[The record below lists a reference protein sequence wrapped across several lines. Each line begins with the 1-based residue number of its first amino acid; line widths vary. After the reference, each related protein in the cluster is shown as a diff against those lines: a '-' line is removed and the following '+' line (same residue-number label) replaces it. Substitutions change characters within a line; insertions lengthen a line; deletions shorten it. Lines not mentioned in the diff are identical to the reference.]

1 MIGILCY
8 NCRIVSDSEVVKKG
22 KLAKAASRQLAV
34 TSTKVKN
41 YALERMAEAL
51 DKNAKIILDAN
62 SLDLEAGEKKELS
75 RALLDRLSLDGKRIS
90 GMIEGIQVIKSLP
103 DPVGEIISEWQR
115 PNGLKIKKVRV
126 PLGVIGII
134 YEARPN
140 VTVDS
145 AALCLKAGN
154 AVILRGGSD
163 VIQTNIEITKVI
175 QDAAYNAGL
184 PENSIQ
190 LIADTRRETAE
201 ELMRAR
207 DYVDVLI
214 PRGGRSLIQAVV
226 ENSTIPVIETGEG
239 NCHAYVERTADLK
252 MAADIVFNA
261 KCSRPSVCN
270 AIENLLVDD
279 AIAAEFLPLVK
290 QRLDE
295 GHVQLRGSERVRKI
309 LPGIK
314 LATEEDWR
322 TEFLALILAVN
333 TVAGVDDAINHINKY
348 GTKHSETIITR
359 DKNAAQKFQAEID
372 AAVVYVNASTRFTDG
387 FEFGFGAEIGI
398 STQKLHARG
407 PMGLNELTSYKY
419 LVDGSGQIRV

>member
-1 MIGILCY
+1 M
-8 NCRIVSDSEVVKKG
+8 NSSEVTQKG
-22 KLAKAASRQLAV
+22 RLAKAASRRLAV
-34 TSTKVKN
+34 VPAETKN
-41 YALERMAEAL
+41 HALEKMAEAL
-51 DKNAKIILDAN
+51 DKNAKTILAAN

-75 RALLDRLSLDGKRIS
+75 RTLLDRLSLDGQRIK
-90 GMIEGIQVIKSLP
+90 GMIEGLNVIRALP
-103 DPVGEIISEWQR
+103 DPVGELLADWTR
-115 PNGLKIKKVRV
+115 PNGLRIKKIRV

-163 VIQTNIEITKVI
+163 AIQSNIEIAKVI
-175 QDAAYNAGL
+175 SEAAYSAGL

-190 LIADTRRETAE
+190 LISDTRRETAE
-201 ELMRAR
+201 ELMGAR
-207 DYVDVLI
+207 EYIDVLI
-214 PRGGRSLIQAVV
+214 PRGGQSLIQTVV
-226 ENSTIPVIETGEG
+226 KKSTIPVIETGEG
-239 NCHAYVERTADLK
+239 NCHAYVERTADQK

-290 QRLDE
+290 QRLDAA
-295 GHVQLRGSERVRKI
+295 HVELRGDAKTLSI

-314 LATEEDWR
+314 LATEEDWQN
-322 TEFLALILAVN
+322 EFLALILAVKV
-333 TVAGVDDAINHINKY
+333 VAGVDDAIYHINKY
-348 GTKHSETIITR
+348 GTKHSETIVTR
-359 DKNAAQKFQAEID
+359 DDKAAKKFTDEID
-372 AAVVYVNASTRFTDG
+372 AAAVYVNASTRFTDG

-407 PMGLNELTSYKY
+407 PMGLPELTSYKY
-419 LVDGSGQIRV
+419 VIHGNGQVRQ